1 MLGIK
6 PVRYNRMPWEETE
19 KTIRSGHK
27 TPEDFQQDTLRTVTL
42 SGEDGIQAV
51 VGKPKGKETMEI
63 LSYLFAKDKGW
74 TLQKAKEWF
83 SKHYAPAKEYLCA
96 VLPFVIAE
104 KVMDKPLR
112 IRGLAM
118 TTGMSRNFNIYTPEE
133 LQSFTN
139 KLVDAPVYPRH
150 VTAQDAVGKVTKT
163 EWDGQNLLYE
173 AEVYDEDTAAKIRK
187 GLIRHVSV
195 GADYETL
202 DVVNGKVPHGL
213 YNAEM
218 SLVAV
223 PGVAETNIQILE
235 KLHFKEQ
242 EFEPILTGEYT
253 LGFYQDTA
261 AFMPEHFSTVWLDRQ
276 NGVLAIMGKPKNQ
289 PDLQR
294 TQAIYFSKEKM
305 WDQNKIHDWL
315 QLHPSYMTPL
325 SNQTPQTSSGVS
337 EGLIKKPSEPTIP
350 VSQAIKLMESVLPSH
365 LVQRSWSLGPQR
377 MCQELNR
384 VIFKLRSMQDSHQID
399 RK

>member
-1 MLGIK
+1 
-6 PVRYNRMPWEETE
+6 MPWEETE
-19 KTIRSGHK
+19 KNIRSGHK
-27 TPEDFQQDTLRTVTL
+27 STADFQQDTLRTVTL

-51 VGKPKGKETMEI
+51 IGKPKGKETMEI
-63 LSYLFAKDKGW
+63 LSYIFAKDKGW
-74 TLQKAKEWF
+74 TLEKAKEWF
-83 SKHYAPAKEYLCA
+83 NKHYTPAKEHVCA

-112 IRGLAM
+112 IQGLAM
-118 TTGMSRNFNIYTPEE
+118 TTGMSRNFNIYTAEE
-133 LQSFTN
+133 LQAFAG
-139 KLVDAPVYPRH
+139 KLVDAPVYLEH
-150 VTAQDAVGKVTKT
+150 VTAQEAVGKVTKS

-173 AEVYDEDTAAKIRK
+173 AEIYDDDTAAKIRK

-213 YNAEM
+213 FNAEM

-235 KLHFKEQ
+235 KLHLKEQ
-242 EFEPILTGEYT
+242 EFEPILAGEYT

-276 NGVLAIMGKPKNQ
+276 NGVLALMGKPKSD

-305 WDQNKIHDWL
+305 WDQNRIRDWL